1 MKLHVTTNLQMKF
14 IITTLLLISI
24 GNLYATHI
32 RGGYLT
38 GERIS
43 ANSLTYR
50 FTVYLYRDNG
60 GVPPQPGTFEFGYS
74 NAEPELVVPESLG
87 FIDGYTDNQG
97 DPTEILMYQVE
108 HTFPTEGEFKV
119 SYYEQNRN
127 PSISNMINSGNTAFF
142 LESIFNINSELGMN
156 TSPQLLNKI
165 WMLAYPGRKFTFN
178 PIGYDAE
185 GDSLSYRFTVCKQ
198 GLDEEGNAVNVDS
211 YKYPDHPDFNGER
224 EDGSGPAVFLI
235 DPETGLITWDAPGD
249 VGEYTYAF
257 YIDEW
262 RDGVLISS
270 INCDFQIISSL
281 VEDDIPSSFTP
292 EIESPSDICLYYS
305 DSISDFIL
313 ISKAYDY
320 QIKSELIDQGKLII
334 TDSSYVEN
342 NEIRNLLKL
351 DLNNLTKE
359 DIQEDSYIISLSAS
373 NLVEVSKDW
382 KIKILAEAPAA
393 PIGERGLD
401 NKTINLSWES
411 YNDSTAETMSIWRA
425 AGSVPDSIDCF
436 DFEEEG
442 ADFIKVGEVSINDTT
457 FIDYNE
463 GIEFKALDYYYV
475 LIANYAE
482 PSGGDSK
489 HSEILTVEY
498 TGDVNNASIKGT
510 VFYDGNQNGIF
521 DLGEF
526 RLSGFKSTLLPEN
539 LITISNESGA
549 INYSVPL
556 GNYDLGLISGEKWTF
571 TTDST
576 YQINLEEDDATNYL
590 FGLIPVFQ
598 DTAVA
603 LDINSPRVRCQEDVV
618 YTLTYKNNSSFTLDQ
633 SEITLNFDTK
643 FTLIESSLTPLSFTD
658 STIVWQVENLN
669 PTEQGKIEITF
680 KAPDFTNL
688 GNTVANEVIFE
699 NEHITEEKN
708 VSQIVNCSYDPND
721 KLVTPTGV
729 KEENYTLKNEF
740 LEYTIRFQNTGND
753 TAYNIEIRDEL
764 DNDLDISTFELVSY
778 SDSLNIEIN
787 KYNELIFNFDNIFLP
802 DSNVNELES
811 HGFVTYRIK
820 PKENLSDFTEIVNT
834 AYIYFDYNPAVITNS
849 TLNTLVDF
857 IPPNAPESLSFSNV
871 TDTSVILNWT
881 DTDETETSIILER
894 STNALFSSIT
904 SIILSANT
912 ITYQDTTLN
921 LNSTY
926 YYRVKAYNNS
936 VPSPYSN
943 TILVK
948 TTNPGMDAPTNLE
961 ISYNYSYKPT
971 LLWED
976 NSEEELRFEIER
988 GESDDFTDSEFF
1000 YTLENVE
1007 QYQDDDILI
1016 GKTYF
1021 YRVRAINSVTN
1032 SDYSNTVSTLVT
1044 STDEQADDVQ
1054 FIVYPNPASTM
1065 LYVAAN
1071 YFEQNSFVY
1080 LRNMVGEVVK
1090 TKTISNSNSKDE
1102 IQLEIAYLPKGFYML
1117 ELHSGSRKYF
1127 KKVIVE

>member
-1 MKLHVTTNLQMKF
+1 
-14 IITTLLLISI
+14 
-24 GNLYATHI
+24 
-32 RGGYLT
+32 
-38 GERIS
+38 
-43 ANSLTYR
+43 
-50 FTVYLYRDNG
+50 
-60 GVPPQPGTFEFGYS
+60 
-74 NAEPELVVPESLG
+74 
-87 FIDGYTDNQG
+87 
-97 DPTEILMYQVE
+97 
-108 HTFPTEGEFKV
+108 
-119 SYYEQNRN
+119 
-127 PSISNMINSGNTAFF
+127 
-142 LESIFNINSELGMN
+142 
-156 TSPQLLNKI
+156 
-165 WMLAYPGRKFTFN
+165 
-178 PIGYDAE
+178 
-185 GDSLSYRFTVCKQ
+185 
-198 GLDEEGNAVNVDS
+198 
-211 YKYPDHPDFNGER
+211 
-224 EDGSGPAVFLI
+224 
-235 DPETGLITWDAPGD
+235 
-249 VGEYTYAF
+249 
-257 YIDEW
+257 
-262 RDGVLISS
+262 
-270 INCDFQIISSL
+270 
-281 VEDDIPSSFTP
+281 
-292 EIESPSDICLYYS
+292 
-305 DSISDFIL
+305 
-313 ISKAYDY
+313 
-320 QIKSELIDQGKLII
+320 
-334 TDSSYVEN
+334 
-342 NEIRNLLKL
+342 
-351 DLNNLTKE
+351 
-359 DIQEDSYIISLSAS
+359 
-373 NLVEVSKDW
+373 
-382 KIKILAEAPAA
+382 
-393 PIGERGLD
+393 
-401 NKTINLSWES
+401 
-411 YNDSTAETMSIWRA
+411 
-425 AGSVPDSIDCF
+425 
-436 DFEEEG
+436 
-442 ADFIKVGEVSINDTT
+442 
-457 FIDYNE
+457 
-463 GIEFKALDYYYV
+463 
-475 LIANYAE
+475 
-482 PSGGDSK
+482 
-489 HSEILTVEY
+489 
-498 TGDVNNASIKGT
+498 
-510 VFYDGNQNGIF
+510 
-521 DLGEF
+521 
-526 RLSGFKSTLLPEN
+526 LLPEN

>member
-1 MKLHVTTNLQMKF
+1 MKLRVTTNLQMMF
-14 IITTLLLISI
+14 IIISLLLLSM
-24 GNLYATHI
+24 GSLYANHI

-97 DPTEILMYQVE
+97 DPTEILVYQVE
-108 HTFPTEGEFKV
+108 HTFPTEGEYKV

-127 PSISNMINSGNTAFF
+127 PAVSNMSNSGNTAFF
-142 LESIFNINSELGMN
+142 LESIFNINSALGMN

-224 EDGSGPAVFLI
+224 EDGSGSAVFLI

-249 VGEYTYAF
+249 VGEFTYAF

-270 INCDFQIISSL
+270 INCDFQVISSL

-292 EIESPSDICLYYS
+292 EIESPSDICLDYY
-305 DSISDFIL
+305 DSVSDFIL

-359 DIQEDSYIISLSAS
+359 DIQEDSYIISISAN
-373 NLVEVSKDW
+373 NLVEVSKEW
-382 KIKILAEAPAA
+382 KIKILGEAPAA

-411 YNDSTAETMSIWRA
+411 YNDSTAEIMSIWRA

-482 PSGGDSK
+482 PSGGESK

-510 VFYDGNQNGIF
+510 VFYDGNQNGIL
-521 DLGEF
+521 DDGEIG
-526 RLSGFKSTLLPEN
+526 LTGFKSTLLPEN

-576 YQINLEEDDATNYL
+576 YQINLEEDDATDYL
-590 FGLIPVFQ
+590 FGLVTVVQ
-598 DTAVA
+598 DTAVV
-603 LDINSPRVRCQEDVV
+603 LDINNPRVRCQEDVV

-658 STIVWQVENLN
+658 STIIWQIENLN

-699 NEHITEEKN
+699 NELITEEKT
-708 VSQIVNCSYDPND
+708 VTQIVNCTYDPND

-729 KEENYTLKNEF
+729 KGENYTLKNEF

-764 DNDLDISTFELVSY
+764 DNDLDVSTFELVSH

-787 KYNELIFNFDNIFLP
+787 KFNELIFNFDNIFLP
-802 DSNVNELES
+802 DSNANEKAS
-811 HGFVTYRIK
+811 HGFVKYRIK
-820 PKENLSDFTEIVNT
+820 PKENLPDFTEITNT
-834 AYIYFDYNPAVITNS
+834 AYIYFDFNPAIATNT

-857 IPPNAPESLSFSNV
+857 IPPNAPESLSYSNV
-871 TDTSVILNWT
+871 SATSVDLNWIHE
-881 DTDETETSIILER
+881 DDTETSFILER
-894 STNALFSSIT
+894 SVDSFFSVIT
-904 SIILSANT
+904 SFILPANT
-912 ITYQDTTLN
+912 TSYRDTTLSPN
-921 LNSTY
+921 TTY
-926 YYRVKAYNNS
+926 SYRMRAYNNS

-943 TILVK
+943 TL
-948 TTNPGMDAPTNLE
+948 T
-961 ISYNYSYKPT
+961 IS
-971 LLWED
+971 
-976 NSEEELRFEIER
+976 
-988 GESDDFTDSEFF
+988 
-1000 YTLENVE
+1000 
-1007 QYQDDDILI
+1007 
-1016 GKTYF
+1016 
-1021 YRVRAINSVTN
+1021 
-1032 SDYSNTVSTLVT
+1032 LVT
-1044 STDEQADDVQ
+1044 STDQQEDNIE
-1054 FIVYPNPASTM
+1054 FMVYPNPASTI
-1065 LYVAAN
+1065 LYIAASH
-1071 YFEQNSFVY
+1071 FEQNSFVY

-1090 TKTISNSNSKDE
+1090 TKTISSNNHRDE
-1102 IQLEIAYLPKGFYML
+1102 IQLDIANLPKGFYML
-1117 ELHSGSRKYF
+1117 EFHSGNRKYF